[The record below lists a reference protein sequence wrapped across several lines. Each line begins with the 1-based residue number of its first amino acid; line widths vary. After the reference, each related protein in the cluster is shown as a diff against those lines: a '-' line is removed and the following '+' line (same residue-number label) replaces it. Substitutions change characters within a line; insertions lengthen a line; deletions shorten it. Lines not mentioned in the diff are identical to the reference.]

1 MGSPFWVSGRVRH
14 RAMGI
19 LTCMS
24 EWLIFAGYLVIA
36 LTAWSLDGN
45 ARGTAEDARLKAF
58 VDQDRRS
65 AVVEPDAVE
74 RLGPPA
80 PRRVEA
86 GPNDVNHQAAFT
98 APLFVPGGRPSA
110 PLRAWP
116 ATAWPPDDHR
126 RSHAI
131 DR

>member
-1 MGSPFWVSGRVRH
+1 
-14 RAMGI
+14 
-19 LTCMS
+19 MS

-74 RLGPPA
+74 RLGPLA
-80 PRRVEA
+80 L
-86 GPNDVNHQAAFT
+86 GS
-98 APLFVPGGRPSA
+98 LSGR
-110 PLRAWP
+110 
-116 ATAWPPDDHR
+116 DHR
-126 RSHAI
+126 GGGETGGGGQAG
-131 DR
+131 DRWAAAPDVAR